1 MIDILKQINEAT
13 SGSAMVV
20 GGVARWLNGDYEAYD
35 KKWIDVCVTP
45 EAVQGIKSLGKVL
58 ELPNGTSF
66 PFPTLDQFLI
76 KIVPEGVDRK
86 EGYVLDVFVEESIE
100 NKYSL
105 KAGIKSITAE
115 ADLEWHKNLNLSLDN
130 DITKEKLLKLQQLYN
145 I

>member
-20 GGVARWLNGDYEAYD
+20 GGVARWLNGDYESYD

-45 EAVQGIKSLGKVL
+45 DAVQGIKSLGRVL
-58 ELPNGTSF
+58 ELRNGTSF
-66 PFPTLDQFLI
+66 PEPTLDQFII
-76 KIVPEGVDRK
+76 KIVPEGVSHR

-100 NKYSL
+100 NKYTL
-105 KAGIKSITAE
+105 KAGIKAITAE
-115 ADLEWHKNLNLSLDN
+115 ADLEWHKNLNLSLN
-130 DITKEKLLKLQQLYN
+130 NEITNEKLLKLQQLYN